1 MGCSEGKTSGDERPG
16 LQTKNIFP
24 TCLKSIE
31 LGKKIDSMVVHD
43 SNQIFLGANDGLQ
56 LLDIKTDNVSL
67 FSNEHKG
74 RINTMIKLEDGR
86 IATGGQDK
94 AIKIWNMDSK
104 ESLMTLEG
112 HTSMIWTLSE
122 IKGNKLIS
130 GGSDKRALIWDL
142 NEKKLDFELYKDKEI
157 SVVLY
162 LKNGN
167 VLICSENTLIL
178 FDLNSKEKLSSI
190 EIPTGI
196 WAIKELHDG
205 TVAIGKGNGEICILN
220 IGREITIKM
229 TLVGHKKS
237 VNSIIELDNHKLVTA
252 ADEFNMILWNLNDP
266 DAKYFIEGHTKNV
279 TCVAHLV
286 GNKFVSVSTD
296 QTLKIWE

>member
-94 AIKIWNMDSK
+94 TIKIWNMDSK

-142 NEKKLDFELYKDKEI
+142 NEKKLDFELYKEK
-157 SVVLY
+157 VV
-162 LKNGN
+162 
-167 VLICSENTLIL
+167 
-178 FDLNSKEKLSSI
+178 
-190 EIPTGI
+190 
-196 WAIKELHDG
+196 
-205 TVAIGKGNGEICILN
+205 
-220 IGREITIKM
+220 
-229 TLVGHKKS
+229 
-237 VNSIIELDNHKLVTA
+237 
-252 ADEFNMILWNLNDP
+252 
-266 DAKYFIEGHTKNV
+266 
-279 TCVAHLV
+279 
-286 GNKFVSVSTD
+286 
-296 QTLKIWE
+296 